1 MNFSI
6 DYSHRA
12 FLFLTIAMA
21 GLLVSTFPAWADS
34 PTVEEPNSSP
44 STLSEEVE
52 VEAEEEIKKPVAP
65 ALRMGAQTLAG
76 AAALG
81 LAFGGGALI
90 HESFFFAG
98 FYVGLPLAIYA
109 TGHLLGGEGGFIY
122 TFAGM
127 VLGMGVVGLPVFYA
141 LFEMNGPEW
150 LLALPSVGAVAGGV
164 AGYWYSSPR
173 ERRRSIR
180 GPRLFYLNTGAPN
193 DDNRFFLGI
202 RGSF

>member
-6 DYSHRA
+6 DYSRRA
-12 FLFLTIAMA
+12 FLFLIIATA
-21 GLLVSTFPAWADS
+21 GLLVSTSPAWADS
-34 PTVEEPNSSP
+34 STVEEPDSST
-44 STLSEEVE
+44 STLSEVE
-52 VEAEEEIKKPVAP
+52 VEAEEEEKKPVAP

-76 AAALG
+76 VAALG

-109 TGHLLGGEGGFIY
+109 TGHLLGGEGRFIY

-127 VLGMGVVGLPVFYA
+127 MLGMGIVALPVFYA
-141 LFEMNGPEW
+141 LFEMNGQEW
-150 LLALPSVGAVAGGV
+150 LLALPAAGAVAGGV
-164 AGYWYSSPR
+164 GGYWYSSPR

-180 GPRLFYLNTGAPN
+180 GPRLYMNTGATN